1 MKEQAKTGGLGL
13 GSIVFLIFLFMK
25 VLGIGA
31 VAEWSWWWVT
41 SPLWIPIVLLIGVTV
56 IGFIISMGAFLVI
69 GLIDYFRNK

>member
-25 VLGIGA
+25 VLGIGT

-41 SPLWIPIVLLIGVTV
+41 SPLWIPIGLLIGITV

>member
-1 MKEQAKTGGLGL
+1 MKEQVKTGGLGL

-41 SPLWIPIVLLIGVTV
+41 SPLWIPIVLLIGITV